1 MAVAAVAVDIDHDIA
16 AEFLAELE
24 SDPGHFDDCQG
35 ILAIHMENRG
45 VDDLGDVGAIGRRA
59 GIHRQ
64 GGEADLVVD
73 DEVNGAAGF
82 VAGQLGHI
90 EGLGHDAL
98 ADERGVAV
106 NEEGEDFLPRGGVL
120 ENALTGAGLALNN
133 RIDRLEVAGVCGHA
147 DFHRRSAGKL
157 AGALVTEVVFHIAI
171 LAAAEFLGIEEVLE
185 LPENHARGFFDE
197 IGKNIEAAAVGHA
210 HDDFEHARGGAVL
223 ENRVEGDHERLA
235 AFEGEAFLTDEFRVD
250 ERLESFGLV
259 ERLQH
264 AAVEGGVVAVRSG
277 AVFHAAH
284 HPLADL
290 AVMDVLELRA
300 ERGAVGFAER
310 FDHLAEREGAS
321 VLEIA
326 GGDHLIHLGLAEP
339 EGRGFERGI
348 QSRSGRDRVEMRAG
362 VADRAVGAHEF
373 VHLGLE
379 RRSGQAGAFFLFL
392 DDASFEA
399 EFEAFKK
406 SGPIG
411 GNRAPVL
418 EPALVEFVDHRL
430 VGTGG
435 D

>member
-24 SDPGHFDDCQG
+24 SDPGNFDDCQR

-45 VDDLGDVGAIGRRA
+45 IDNLGDVGAVGGRA

-90 EGLGHDAL
+90 ESLRDDAL

-106 NEEGEDFLPRGGVL
+106 NEERKDFLPRGGVL
-120 ENALTGAGLALNN
+120 ENALTGAGLALND
-133 RIDRLEVAGVCGHA
+133 RIDSLEVAGVCGHA
-147 DFHRRSAGKL
+147 DFHRGTAGKL

-171 LAAAEFLGIEEVLE
+171 LAAAEFLGIKEVLE
-185 LPENHARGFFDE
+185 LPENHARGFFNEVRKD
-197 IGKNIEAAAVGHA
+197 IEAAAVGHA

-223 ENRVEGDHERLA
+223 KNRVESDHERFA
-235 AFEGEAFLTDEFRVD
+235 AFEGEAFLTDELRVD
-250 ERLESFGLV
+250 ERLESLGLV

-264 AAVEGGVVAVRSG
+264 TAVQGGVVAVRSG

-310 FDHLAEREGAS
+310 FDHLAEPEGAS

-326 GGDHLIHLGLAEP
+326 GGDHLIHLGLAESKRGGL
-339 EGRGFERGI
+339 EGGI
-348 QSRSGRDRVEMRAG
+348 QSRRG
-362 VADRAVGAHEF
+362 
-373 VHLGLE
+373 
-379 RRSGQAGAFFLFL
+379 
-392 DDASFEA
+392 
-399 EFEAFKK
+399 
-406 SGPIG
+406 
-411 GNRAPVL
+411 
-418 EPALVEFVDHRL
+418 
-430 VGTGG
+430 
-435 D
+435 